1 MMGKE
6 VANWESFVK
15 ISLWL
20 AILLYWISGIVLTCI
35 GVSIQVKLHDTFTV
49 LDDAAS
55 GVPVIITVVG
65 MLIILVSTIG
75 AVALL
80 KCNPKMIKWFIGL
93 LLIQLII
100 EIALGMAACTYR
112 EKVHQTLLK
121 DVLKTLEKYNGE
133 LQITKGV
140 DSLQTQFQCCG
151 AQNYTDW
158 LNTTFGSLSSS
169 VPRSCCKVPVESCVT
184 DLSKDTLGINKKGC
198 VLKLK
203 NWVEEHITIFGGIA
217 MFVGLAQLTGILF
230 CYLLLKLL
238 KENYTSIE

>member
-140 DSLQTQFQCCG
+140 DSLQTQ
-151 AQNYTDW
+151 
-158 LNTTFGSLSSS
+158 
-169 VPRSCCKVPVESCVT
+169 
-184 DLSKDTLGINKKGC
+184 GC